1 MIGVLKKLKQ
11 IMATVGKGITKAA
24 NSKIVQSIVKP
35 LSEGLKAVP
44 VVGGV
49 LSSAVKSL
57 PNTASEY
64 GKLITGMSEANNT
77 KEFLKS
83 WHDYNQ
89 NTGIIANP
97 IKPFAVVGDA
107 LYNIW
112 N

>member
-1 MIGVLKKLKQ
+1 MIGILKKLKQ
-11 IMATVGKGITKAA
+11 VMAGFGKGITKAA

-35 LSEGLKAVP
+35 LSEAASVVP

-89 NTGIIANP
+89 NTGFIANP
-97 IKPFAVVGDA
+97 IKPFSIVGDFI
-107 LYNIW
+107 YSMYK
-112 N
+112 

>member
-1 MIGVLKKLKQ
+1 MIGILKKVKQ
-11 IMATVGKGITKAA
+11 IMSGIGKGITKAA

-35 LSEGLKAVP
+35 LSEGLNAVP

-77 KEFLKS
+77 NEFLKS

>member
-11 IMATVGKGITKAA
+11 IISSVGKGITKAA

-35 LSEGLKAVP
+35 LSEAASVVP

-97 IKPFAVVGDA
+97 IKPFAVVGDFI
-107 LYNIW
+107 YNLTK
-112 N
+112 